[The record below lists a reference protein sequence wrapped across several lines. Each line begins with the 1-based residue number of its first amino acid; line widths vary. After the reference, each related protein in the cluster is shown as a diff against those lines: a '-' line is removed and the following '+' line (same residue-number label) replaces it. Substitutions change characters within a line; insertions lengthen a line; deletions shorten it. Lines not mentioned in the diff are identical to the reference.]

1 LSRSRSGGAFA
12 GLTLLLGVFLA
23 SGCATGSHYTRPA
36 DPVQTEYVKPEISP
50 LGGAEPAT
58 VQHISLGGGPPD
70 QWWTL
75 LRSPEIDRL
84 VSLALQNNQS
94 IVSAKAHLAAAR
106 ERVRAARGAWYP
118 QADLAAGA
126 QRTRFGAPV
135 LGPLA
140 KDFPPFSAYTAGPEV
155 SYNLDV
161 FGSTRSRVDEAAADA
176 QYQSEQLAAVALVVS
191 GNVAIE
197 ALQIATVRAQ
207 IRVAGQIVSEDEHMV
222 SLIRAARELGAVSE
236 MDVLSAQSQLD
247 HDRTVLP
254 PLHQQLSE
262 AQDTLADLIGVAP
275 ADAPSTDMDLEALK
289 LPDDLPL
296 SLPSQLVRRRPD
308 IGAAEAQLHAAGAAV
323 GVATAAMYPQ
333 FTLSAS
339 IAGAGLLNGGPSE
352 TAWNLLGGL
361 TAPIFRG
368 GTLSAER
375 RAAKADYQAAF
386 AAYQQ
391 TVLNAFSQVADS
403 LQALG
408 NDADSLS
415 TQQRA
420 LESARAS
427 LTLTRQA
434 YVAGDAGY
442 VRVLDAERLDSQA
455 QLGRVQADGQRY
467 IDTVKLLL
475 AAGGR
480 IDFNRNDH
488 P

>member
-1 LSRSRSGGAFA
+1 LSRSRSGGVFA

-23 SGCATGSHYTRPA
+23 SGCATGGRYTRPA
-36 DPVQTEYVKPEISP
+36 DPVQTEYVKPETSP
-50 LGGAEPAT
+50 LAGAEPAA
-58 VQHISLGGGPPD
+58 VQHISLGSGPPD
-70 QWWTL
+70 EWWTL

-84 VSLALQNNQS
+84 VRLALQNNQS

-155 SYNLDV
+155 SYDLDV
-161 FGSTRSRVDEAAADA
+161 FGSTRSRVDEAAAGA
-176 QYQSEQLAAVALVVS
+176 QYQSAQLAAVALVVS

-207 IRVAGQIVSEDEHMV
+207 IRVAAEIVSEDEHMV

-247 HDRTVLP
+247 HDRTLLP

-296 SLPSQLVRRRPD
+296 ALPSELVRRRPD

-323 GVATAAMYPQ
+323 GVATAAMYPR

-420 LESARAS
+420 VESSRAS

-480 IDFNRNDH
+480 IDFNRNEH